1 MQNVILQLAN
11 HGINDIWAAHDS
23 FGVHPRDIEVLRSI
37 VKETFIELHKQP
49 LEYHIDRIIELNLPI
64 LDHELLPLENSE
76 QTTSPN
82 SDWINDILEAKIG
95 IHINEPEKFRYCLK
109 LMQGF
114 SEPEHE
120 HDWLTLLCHI
130 FSKKSYD
137 AESYV
142 SRSGSKMVDSLR
154 QDYGNR

>member
-1 MQNVILQLAN
+1 MKFNTNSKAAFKNSISKLYDLSNEILLGMVSNFIHSFDALHMQNVILQLAN

-82 SDWINDILEAKIG
+82 SDWINDILEANYLI
-95 IHINEPEKFRYCLK
+95 
-109 LMQGF
+109 
-114 SEPEHE
+114 S
-120 HDWLTLLCHI
+120 
-130 FSKKSYD
+130 
-137 AESYV
+137 
-142 SRSGSKMVDSLR
+142 
-154 QDYGNR
+154 